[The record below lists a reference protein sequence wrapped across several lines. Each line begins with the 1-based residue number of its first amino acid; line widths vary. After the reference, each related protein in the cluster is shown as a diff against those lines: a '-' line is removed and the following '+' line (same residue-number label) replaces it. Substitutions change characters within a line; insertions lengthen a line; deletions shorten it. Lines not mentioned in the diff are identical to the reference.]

1 MEGVCTLGGICGWC
15 CCDPWRGVVIKP
27 GLLWRI
33 EHVFTVKDGE
43 PTELYLALM
52 RLGRGLFH
60 LAAIVCAVVAVL

>member
-1 MEGVCTLGGICGWC
+1 MAGAAG
-15 CCDPWRGVVIKP
+15 DPWRGVVIKP

-52 RLGRGLFH
+52 RLGGGFFII
-60 LAAIVCAVVAVL
+60 APIVCAVVAVL

>member
-1 MEGVCTLGGICGWC
+1 MAGAVG
-15 CCDPWRGVVIKP
+15 DPWRGVVIKP

-52 RLGRGLFH
+52 RLGGGFFISRPSSAQWWPCFKGTSQ
-60 LAAIVCAVVAVL
+60 

>member
-1 MEGVCTLGGICGWC
+1 M
-15 CCDPWRGVVIKP
+15 IKP

-52 RLGRGLFH
+52 RLGGGGFH